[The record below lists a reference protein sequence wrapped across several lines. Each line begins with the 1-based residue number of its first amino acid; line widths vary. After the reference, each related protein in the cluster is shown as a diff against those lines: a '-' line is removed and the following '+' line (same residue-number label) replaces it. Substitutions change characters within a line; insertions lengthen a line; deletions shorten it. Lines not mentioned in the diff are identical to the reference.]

1 MLASYTGTPFRE
13 AQVLPGRLLCAHYD
27 RGGEGVAFH
36 DSTPI
41 NQGSG
46 RLNPADGNPLNEF
59 RIDEAVDISYV
70 KGTRLHEGAMVE
82 FDNSAFNRV
91 TPPPD
96 LHYVGW
102 TEPGEWL
109 NYTIEVAAS
118 RIYRVDLLYTSR
130 HGGAIALSV
139 DGVDVTGRLSIEST
153 EDLADPVAFRQWHH
167 WNIARNLAH
176 IRLTAG
182 RHVLTLHTLETGQ
195 MNYSY
200 LDFTSVTP

>member
-1 MLASYTGTPFRE
+1 MLASYTGAPFRE

-59 RIDEAVDISYV
+59 RIDEAVDVSYT
-70 KGTRLHEGAMVE
+70 KGTRLHEGVATE

-91 TPPPD
+91 TPPMD

-109 NYTIEVAAS
+109 NYSIEVAKAG
-118 RIYRVDLLYTSR
+118 IYAIDLLYTAR
-130 HGGAIALSV
+130 HGGAIALAV
-139 DGVDVTGRLSIEST
+139 DGVGGTGRLGIEST
-153 EDLADPVAFRQWHH
+153 EDLRDPVAFRQWHH
-167 WNIARNLAH
+167 WNLARNLAH
-176 IRLTAG
+176 IRLEAG

-195 MNYSY
+195 MNYAY
-200 LDFTSVTP
+200 LDFTPANP

>member
-1 MLASYTGTPFRE
+1 MLTAYKGTPFHE
-13 AQVLPGRLLCAHYD
+13 AQRLPGRLLCAHYD

-36 DSTPI
+36 DTTPV

-59 RIDEAVDISYV
+59 RIDEAVDITYT
-70 KGTRLHEGAMVE
+70 KGTRLYEGQPTA
-82 FDNSAFNRV
+82 FDNSEFNRV

-102 TEPGEWL
+102 TEPGEWI
-109 NYTIEVAAS
+109 NYTIEAAKAGTYA
-118 RIYRVDLLYTSR
+118 IDLLYTSR

-139 DGVDVTGRLSIEST
+139 DGADATGPLRIDST
-153 EDLADPVAFRQWHH
+153 EDLRDPIAFRQWHH

-176 IRLTAG
+176 IRLEAG

-195 MNYSY
+195 MNYAY
-200 LDFTSVTP
+200 LDFTLLTP